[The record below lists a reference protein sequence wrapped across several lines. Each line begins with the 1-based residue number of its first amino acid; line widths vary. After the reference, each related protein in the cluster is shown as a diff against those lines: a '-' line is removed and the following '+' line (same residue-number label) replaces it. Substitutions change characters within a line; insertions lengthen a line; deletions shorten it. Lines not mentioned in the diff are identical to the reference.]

1 MGVEFE
7 EYFKIF
13 IKNLIIEIIDFDLR
27 KNVSLSDRDRKEI
40 LRKVSA
46 KLDSIIEE
54 IMRELRKENILRP
67 DMLKDETV
75 SSKVREIITR
85 VLERHF

>member
-85 VLERHF
+85 VLKRHF